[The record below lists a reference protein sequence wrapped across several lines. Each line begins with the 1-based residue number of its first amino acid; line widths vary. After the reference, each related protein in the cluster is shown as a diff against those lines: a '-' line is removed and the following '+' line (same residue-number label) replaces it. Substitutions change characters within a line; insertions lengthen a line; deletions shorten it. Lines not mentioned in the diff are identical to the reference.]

1 MPTIFHSTSELL
13 TTLLDSIGSGK
24 TQLPDFQ
31 RDWVWD
37 DERIRRILASVLQS
51 YPIGAVMLLQ
61 TGNPNV
67 NFLPRPIEGVS
78 LNGPINP
85 DRLILDGQQRLTSL
99 YQALCTGKPVI
110 TKDTRGNKVKRWY
123 YLDIEKCIDPNSD
136 KEEAVLSVPE
146 DKLVRGMHNQVIADY
161 STREKECAA
170 GVVPV
175 HLIMNPP
182 ELFKWQADYIGGDN
196 QKQAERS
203 VKWVQF
209 TTFVQSAF
217 TQYQVPVIMLLNTT
231 PKDAVCQVFEN
242 VNTGGVSLTVFELLT
257 ASFAADNFSLREDW
271 QCRSEGSKCPASHT
285 FNTHFKQD
293 PILQGLSN
301 TDFLQAI
308 TLLVTY
314 QRKKA
319 NPSAAVSCKRKDILK
334 LSLQDYKTWAD
345 KVTQGFYDA
354 AKFLMEQ
361 KIFSNRDLPYATQL
375 IPLAAIFVELGT
387 LAHNQTVRQMIARWY
402 WCGVFGELYG
412 GAVETRFARDLP
424 QVVEWI
430 KGGALPDTIT
440 EAYFDPNRLLSLR
453 TRNSAAYKGVHVL
466 LMREGSKDFLSGVPI
481 DLQTYYNDNIDI
493 HHIFPVDYCRSKG
506 IPPEDYN
513 SVINK
518 TPLSSRT
525 NRIIGG
531 NAPSTYLNN
540 LQNKYNIPAAN
551 LDQLLRTHV
560 IDVNAIRTD
569 DFNTFFQKRKDE
581 LYNKILMAMS

>member
-1 MPTIFHSTSELL
+1 
-13 TTLLDSIGSGK
+13 LLDSISSGK

-51 YPIGAVMLLQ
+51 YPIGAIMLLQ

-78 LNGPINP
+78 LNGPVNP
-85 DRLILDGQQRLTSL
+85 ERLILDGQQRLTSL
-99 YQALCTGKPVI
+99 YQALCTGKPVA
-110 TKDTRGNKVKRWY
+110 TRDSRGNSVKRWY

-146 DKLVRGMHNQVIADY
+146 DKLVRGMYNQVIADY
-161 STREKECAA
+161 STREKECVA

-175 HLIMNPP
+175 HLIMNPQ
-182 ELFKWQADYIGGDN
+182 ELFKWQADYLSDS
-196 QKQAERS
+196 QKLAERS
-203 VKWVQF
+203 VKWVKF
-209 TTFVQSAF
+209 TTIVQSAF
-217 TQYQVPVIMLLNTT
+217 TQYQMPVIMLLNTT

-242 VNTGGVSLTVFELLT
+242 VNTGGISLTVFELLT

-271 QCRSEGSKCPASHT
+271 QCRSVGSKCPATYT
-285 FNTHFKQD
+285 FNTYFEQD
-293 PILQGLSN
+293 PILQGLGN
-301 TDFLQAI
+301 TDFLQAVA
-308 TLLVTY
+308 LLVTY

-319 NPSAAVSCKRKDILK
+319 NPSVAVSCKRKEILK
-334 LSLQDYKTWAD
+334 LSLQDYRTWAD
-345 KVTQGFYDA
+345 KVTQGFFDA

-361 KIFSNRDLPYATQL
+361 KIFSRRDLPYATQL

-387 LAHNQTVRQMIARWY
+387 QAHNQTVRQMIARWY

-424 QVVEWI
+424 QVVDWI
-430 KGGALPDTIT
+430 KGGSLPDTIT

-466 LMREGSKDFLSGVPI
+466 LMREGCKDFLSGVSI
-481 DLQTYYNDNIDI
+481 DLQTYYNDSIDI
-493 HHIFPVDYCRSKG
+493 HHIFPVEYCRSKG

-513 SVINK
+513 SIINK

-525 NRIIGG
+525 NGIIGG

-560 IDVNAIRTD
+560 IDVNAIRSD

>member
-1 MPTIFHSTSELL
+1 LPTIFHSTSELL
-13 TTLLDSIGSGK
+13 TTLLDSISSGK

-51 YPIGAVMLLQ
+51 YPIGAIMLLQ

-78 LNGPINP
+78 LNGPVNP
-85 DRLILDGQQRLTSL
+85 ERLILDGQQRLTSL
-99 YQALCTGKPVI
+99 YQALCTGKPVA
-110 TKDTRGNKVKRWY
+110 TRDSRGNSVKRWY

-146 DKLVRGMHNQVIADY
+146 DKLVRGMYNQVIADY
-161 STREKECAA
+161 STREKECVA

-175 HLIMNPP
+175 HLIMNPQ
-182 ELFKWQADYIGGDN
+182 ELFKWQADYLSDS
-196 QKQAERS
+196 QKLAERS
-203 VKWVQF
+203 VKWVKF
-209 TTFVQSAF
+209 TTIVQSAF

-242 VNTGGVSLTVFELLT
+242 VNTGGISLTVFELLT

-271 QCRSEGSKCPASHT
+271 QCRSVGSKCPATYT
-285 FNTHFKQD
+285 FNTYFEQD
-293 PILQGLSN
+293 PILQGLGN
-301 TDFLQAI
+301 TDFLQAVA
-308 TLLVTY
+308 LLVTY

-319 NPSAAVSCKRKDILK
+319 NPSVAVSCKRKEILK
-334 LSLQDYKTWAD
+334 LSLQDYRTWAD
-345 KVTQGFYDA
+345 KVTQGFFDA

-361 KIFSNRDLPYATQL
+361 KIFSRRDLPYATQL

-387 LAHNQTVRQMIARWY
+387 QAHNQTVRQMIARWY

-424 QVVEWI
+424 QVVDWI
-430 KGGALPDTIT
+430 KGGSLPDTIT

-466 LMREGSKDFLSGVPI
+466 LMREGCKDFLSGVSI
-481 DLQTYYNDNIDI
+481 DLQTYYNDSIDI
-493 HHIFPVDYCRSKG
+493 HHIFPVEYCRSKG

-513 SVINK
+513 SIINK

-525 NRIIGG
+525 NGIIGG

-560 IDVNAIRTD
+560 IDVNAIRSD

>member
-1 MPTIFHSTSELL
+1 MSTIFHSTSELL

-67 NFLPRPIEGVS
+67 NFLPRPLEGVS

-99 YQALCTGKPVI
+99 YQALCTSKPVI
-110 TKDTRGNKVKRWY
+110 TKDTKGNKVKRWY

-146 DKLVRGMHNQVIADY
+146 DKLVRGKHNQVIADY

-182 ELFKWQADYIGGDN
+182 ELFKWQADYLGGDN
-196 QKQAERS
+196 QKLAERS

-209 TTFVQSAF
+209 ITFVQSAF

-481 DLQTYYNDNIDI
+481 DLQTYYNDSIDI
-493 HHIFPVDYCRSKG
+493 HHIFPVAYCRSKG

-525 NRIIGG
+525 NGIIGG

-560 IDVNAIRTD
+560 IDVNAIRND

>member
-13 TTLLDSIGSGK
+13 TTLLDSISSGK

-51 YPIGAVMLLQ
+51 YPIGAIMLLQ

-78 LNGPINP
+78 LNGPVNP
-85 DRLILDGQQRLTSL
+85 ERLILDGQQRLTSL
-99 YQALCTGKPVI
+99 YQALCTGKPVA
-110 TKDTRGNKVKRWY
+110 TRDSRGNSVKRWY

-146 DKLVRGMHNQVIADY
+146 DKLVRGMYNQVIADY
-161 STREKECAA
+161 STREKECVA

-175 HLIMNPP
+175 HLIMNPQ
-182 ELFKWQADYIGGDN
+182 ELFKWQADYLSDS
-196 QKQAERS
+196 QKLAERS
-203 VKWVQF
+203 VKWVKF
-209 TTFVQSAF
+209 TTIVQSAF

-242 VNTGGVSLTVFELLT
+242 VNTGGISLTVFELLT

-271 QCRSEGSKCPASHT
+271 QCRSVGSKCPATYT
-285 FNTHFKQD
+285 FNTYFEQD
-293 PILQGLSN
+293 PILQGLGN
-301 TDFLQAI
+301 TDFLQAVA
-308 TLLVTY
+308 LLVTY

-319 NPSAAVSCKRKDILK
+319 NPSVAVSCKRKEILK
-334 LSLQDYKTWAD
+334 LSLQDYRTWAD
-345 KVTQGFYDA
+345 KVTQGFFDA

-361 KIFSNRDLPYATQL
+361 KIFSRRDLPYATQL

-387 LAHNQTVRQMIARWY
+387 QAHNQTVRQMIARWY

-424 QVVEWI
+424 QVVDWI
-430 KGGALPDTIT
+430 KGGSLPDTIT

-466 LMREGSKDFLSGVPI
+466 LMREGCKDFLSGVSI
-481 DLQTYYNDNIDI
+481 DLQTYYNDSIDI
-493 HHIFPVDYCRSKG
+493 HHIFPVEYCRSKG

-513 SVINK
+513 SIINK

-525 NRIIGG
+525 NGIIGG

-560 IDVNAIRTD
+560 IDVNAIRSD

>member
-1 MPTIFHSTSELL
+1 MLVFPIQISKYSPQWRPYSRCPI
-13 TTLLDSIGSGK
+13 TT
-24 TQLPDFQ
+24 TQ
-31 RDWVWD
+31 
-37 DERIRRILASVLQS
+37 
-51 YPIGAVMLLQ
+51 
-61 TGNPNV
+61 
-67 NFLPRPIEGVS
+67 
-78 LNGPINP
+78 
-85 DRLILDGQQRLTSL
+85 
-99 YQALCTGKPVI
+99 
-110 TKDTRGNKVKRWY
+110 
-123 YLDIEKCIDPNSD
+123 
-136 KEEAVLSVPE
+136 
-146 DKLVRGMHNQVIADY
+146 
-161 STREKECAA
+161 
-170 GVVPV
+170 
-175 HLIMNPP
+175 
-182 ELFKWQADYIGGDN
+182 
-196 QKQAERS
+196 
-203 VKWVQF
+203 
-209 TTFVQSAF
+209 
-217 TQYQVPVIMLLNTT
+217 
-231 PKDAVCQVFEN
+231 
-242 VNTGGVSLTVFELLT
+242 
-257 ASFAADNFSLREDW
+257 
-271 QCRSEGSKCPASHT
+271 RSEGSKCPASHT

-430 KGGALPDTIT
+430 KGGTLPDTIT

-481 DLQTYYNDNIDI
+481 DLQTYYNDSIDI
-493 HHIFPVDYCRSKG
+493 HHIFPVAYCRSKG

-525 NRIIGG
+525 NGIIGG

>member
-1 MPTIFHSTSELL
+1 MNI
-13 TTLLDSIGSGK
+13 
-24 TQLPDFQ
+24 
-31 RDWVWD
+31 
-37 DERIRRILASVLQS
+37 
-51 YPIGAVMLLQ
+51 Y
-61 TGNPNV
+61 
-67 NFLPRPIEGVS
+67 
-78 LNGPINP
+78 
-85 DRLILDGQQRLTSL
+85 L
-99 YQALCTGKPVI
+99 YQALCTGKPV
-110 TKDTRGNKVKRWY
+110 TTQDTRGNNVKRWY
-123 YLDIEKCIDPNSD
+123 YLDIEKCIDPDSD

-146 DKLVRGMHNQVIADY
+146 DKLVRGMYNQVIADY
-161 STREKECAA
+161 TTRDKECAA

-175 HLIMNPP
+175 HLIMNPQ
-182 ELFKWQADYIGGDN
+182 ELFKWQADYLSDK

-209 TTFVQSAF
+209 TTFVHSAF

-271 QCRSEGSKCPASHT
+271 QCRFVG
-285 FNTHFKQD
+285 NFKQD

-345 KVTQGFYDA
+345 KATQGFYGA

-375 IPLAAIFVELGT
+375 IPLAAIFVGLGT

-424 QVVEWI
+424 QVAEWI
-430 KGGALPDTIT
+430 NGGSLPDTIT

-453 TRNSAAYKGVHVL
+453 SRNSAAYKGVHVL
-466 LMREGSKDFLSGVPI
+466 LMREGSKDFLSGVSI
-481 DLQTYYNDNIDI
+481 DLQTYYNDSIDI
-493 HHIFPVDYCRSKG
+493 HHIFPVAYCRSRG

-513 SVINK
+513 SVVNK

-525 NRIIGG
+525 NGIIGG
-531 NAPSTYLNN
+531 NAPRTYLNN
-540 LQNKYNIPAAN
+540 LENKYNIPNAN
-551 LDQLLRTHV
+551 LDQLLGTHL
-560 IDVNAIRTD
+560 IDVNAIRND
-569 DFNTFFQKRKDE
+569 DFNTFFQKRKGE
-581 LYNKILMAMS
+581 LYNKILTAMS

>member
-1 MPTIFHSTSELL
+1 
-13 TTLLDSIGSGK
+13 LLDSISSGK

-51 YPIGAVMLLQ
+51 YPIGAIMLLQ

-78 LNGPINP
+78 LNGPVNP
-85 DRLILDGQQRLTSL
+85 ERLILDGQQRLTSL
-99 YQALCTGKPVI
+99 YQALCTGKPVA
-110 TKDTRGNKVKRWY
+110 TRDSRGNSVKRWY

-146 DKLVRGMHNQVIADY
+146 DKLVRGMYNQVIADY
-161 STREKECAA
+161 STREKECVA

-175 HLIMNPP
+175 HLIMNPQ
-182 ELFKWQADYIGGDN
+182 ELFKWQADYLSDS
-196 QKQAERS
+196 QKLAERS
-203 VKWVQF
+203 VKWVKF
-209 TTFVQSAF
+209 TTIVQSAF

-242 VNTGGVSLTVFELLT
+242 VNTGGISLTVFELLT

-271 QCRSEGSKCPASHT
+271 QCRSVGSKCPATYT
-285 FNTHFKQD
+285 FNTYFEQD
-293 PILQGLSN
+293 PILQGLGN
-301 TDFLQAI
+301 TDFLQAVA
-308 TLLVTY
+308 LLVTY

-319 NPSAAVSCKRKDILK
+319 NPSVAVSCKRKEILK
-334 LSLQDYKTWAD
+334 LSLQDYRTWAD
-345 KVTQGFYDA
+345 KVTQGFFDA

-361 KIFSNRDLPYATQL
+361 KIFSRRDLPYATQL

-387 LAHNQTVRQMIARWY
+387 QAHNQTVRQMIARWY

-424 QVVEWI
+424 QVVDWI
-430 KGGALPDTIT
+430 KGGSLPDTIT

-466 LMREGSKDFLSGVPI
+466 LMREGCKDFLSGVSI
-481 DLQTYYNDNIDI
+481 DLQTYYNDSIDI
-493 HHIFPVDYCRSKG
+493 HHIFPVEYCRSKG

-513 SVINK
+513 SIINK

-525 NRIIGG
+525 NGIIGG

-560 IDVNAIRTD
+560 IDVNAIRSD

>member
-13 TTLLDSIGSGK
+13 TTLLDSISSGK

-51 YPIGAVMLLQ
+51 YPIGAIMLLQ

-78 LNGPINP
+78 LNGPVNP
-85 DRLILDGQQRLTSL
+85 ERLILDGQQRLTSL
-99 YQALCTGKPVI
+99 YQALCTGKPVA
-110 TKDTRGNKVKRWY
+110 TRDSRGNSVKRWY

-146 DKLVRGMHNQVIADY
+146 DKLVRGMYNQVIADY
-161 STREKECAA
+161 STREKECVA

-175 HLIMNPP
+175 HLIMNPQ
-182 ELFKWQADYIGGDN
+182 ELFKWQADYLSDS
-196 QKQAERS
+196 QKLAERS
-203 VKWVQF
+203 VKWVKF
-209 TTFVQSAF
+209 TTIVQSAF

-242 VNTGGVSLTVFELLT
+242 VNTGGISLTVFELLT

-271 QCRSEGSKCPASHT
+271 QCRSVGSKCPATYT
-285 FNTHFKQD
+285 FNTYFEQD
-293 PILQGLSN
+293 PILQGLGN
-301 TDFLQAI
+301 TDFLQAVA
-308 TLLVTY
+308 LLVTY

-319 NPSAAVSCKRKDILK
+319 NPSVAVSCKRKEILK
-334 LSLQDYKTWAD
+334 LSLQDYRTWAD
-345 KVTQGFYDA
+345 KVTQGFFDA

-361 KIFSNRDLPYATQL
+361 KIFSRRDLPYATQL

-387 LAHNQTVRQMIARWY
+387 QAHNQTVRQMIARWY

-424 QVVEWI
+424 QVVDWI
-430 KGGALPDTIT
+430 KGGSLPDTIT
-440 EAYFDPNRLLSLR
+440 EAYFDTNRLLSLR

-466 LMREGSKDFLSGVPI
+466 LMREGCKDFLSGVSI
-481 DLQTYYNDNIDI
+481 DLQTYYNDSIDI
-493 HHIFPVDYCRSKG
+493 HHIFPVEYCRSKG

-513 SVINK
+513 SIINK

-525 NRIIGG
+525 NGIIGG

-560 IDVNAIRTD
+560 IDVNAIRSD